1 MLWRVAG
8 PNGYNP
14 GMRRPTR
21 LGLAVAALLVTVFG
35 AYTAFWFFIAARV
48 EDGVAQW
55 AASLHAQNLD
65 LSWGAI
71 RVGGFPLGFRVALS
85 KVRLGD
91 LAATAP
97 DHELQVP
104 LLSGSASPW
113 NLRSWQLAAPDGL
126 NARANLAAGAVATLS
141 AHRASGSVALADEGG
156 STMWFSLSEPAA
168 EAGGHFAARDLDL
181 WLTLPPHLPQ
191 THTERAFGVAV
202 DLRGLSLPT
211 VPAPFRNPVDEITVG
226 VTLMGSIPSTPVREA
241 AAAWRDSGG
250 TLELDH
256 LMLRWETLGVTL
268 SGTVALDA
276 DLQPIGAFSG
286 AVEGYDEL
294 LKALV
299 AAGQMR
305 AGDARLAQLAL
316 TMLAKAGPDGRPEI
330 ATSFTIQNGEM
341 FLGPVKLG
349 KAPRI
354 VWE

>member
-1 MLWRVAG
+1 
-8 PNGYNP
+8 
-14 GMRRPTR
+14 MRRPTR
-21 LGLAVAALLVTVFG
+21 LGLAVAAFLVAVFA
-35 AYTAFWFFIAARV
+35 AYTAFWFIVAARV

-55 AASLHAQNLD
+55 AASLRAQNLD

-71 RVGGFPLGFRVALS
+71 RVGGFPLNFRVALS
-85 KVRLGD
+85 KVRLSD

-97 DHELQVP
+97 GRELQVP
-104 LLSGSASPW
+104 LLSGSASPL
-113 NLRSWQLAAPDGL
+113 NLRSWQLTAPEGL

-141 AHRASGSVALADEGG
+141 AHRASGSVAIADEGG
-156 STMWFSLSEPAA
+156 ATLWFSLSEPVA
-168 EAGGHFAARDLDL
+168 EAGGHFAAHDLDL
-181 WLTLPPHLPQ
+181 WLALPPHPPQ
-191 THTERAFGVAV
+191 THTERAFGLAA

-211 VPAPFRNPVDEITVG
+211 VPAPFRNPVDEITFG
-226 VTLMGSIPSTPVREA
+226 VTAMGSIPGASSAPAREA

-250 TLELDH
+250 TIELDH
-256 LMLRWETLGVTL
+256 LMLRWQTIGVTL

-276 DLQPIGAFSG
+276 DLQPMGAFSG
-286 AVEGYDEL
+286 AVAGYDEL

-316 TMLAKAGPDGRPEI
+316 AMLAKAGPDGRPQI

-349 KAPRI
+349 KAPLI

>member
-1 MLWRVAG
+1 
-8 PNGYNP
+8 
-14 GMRRPTR
+14 MRRPTR
-21 LGLAVAALLVTVFG
+21 LGLAVAALLVAVFG
-35 AYTAFWFFIAARV
+35 AYSAFWFIVAARV
-48 EDGVAQW
+48 EDGVARW

-71 RVGGFPLGFRVALS
+71 RVGGFPLSFRVALS
-85 KVRLGD
+85 KVRLSD

-97 DHELQVP
+97 NRELQVP
-104 LLSGSASPW
+104 LLSGSASPLS
-113 NLRSWQLAAPDGL
+113 LRSWQLTAPEGL
-126 NARANLAAGAVATLS
+126 NARANLAAGTVATLS
-141 AHRASGSVALADEGG
+141 AHRASGSVAIADEGG
-156 STMWFSLSEPAA
+156 ATLWFSLSAPVA

-181 WLTLPPHLPQ
+181 WLTLPPHPPQ
-191 THTERAFGVAV
+191 THAERAFGMAA

-211 VPAPFRNPVDEITVG
+211 VPAPFHNPVDEITFG
-226 VTLMGSIPSTPVREA
+226 VTLMGSIPSAPAREA

-256 LMLRWETLGVTL
+256 LMVRWETLGITL

-286 AVEGYDEL
+286 AVAGYGEL

-299 AAGQMR
+299 TAGQMR
-305 AGDARLAQLAL
+305 ASDARLAQFAL
-316 TMLAKAGPDGRPEI
+316 GMLAKPGPDGRPEI

-349 KAPRI
+349 KVPRI